1 MPLPGGASDKFG
13 NRYEGRWT
21 VTCMIEVMD
30 ERADCICIEPPGE
43 EGKGVEFWIA
53 KGDSREYHQVKRQLS
68 ATGRW
73 TLADLGKKEIS
84 SNFWQKLKIPTAS
97 CIFISSY
104 AAFQL
109 YELADRAKRA
119 VSWQEFNQEFLNA
132 GQSKASEK
140 LKNFQQLC
148 RDWNNC
154 SDIEAY
160 EALQRI
166 SVRTI
171 DEETLLTIVESR
183 LFALVDSEPE
193 TVADVLAQLA
203 LDKVHYELTAQNI
216 WHHLENRGY
225 RRRQWDKDSH
235 ILAAIAD
242 ANRRYLSPLHDAA
255 LASKV
260 IPRDEAQTVL
270 QKLTSP
276 DSKRG
281 LLLVGEAGVGK
292 SGVMLQ
298 VVEALH
304 KQGLPTLAFRI
315 DRLEPTLLPND
326 VGQQLGLP
334 GSPANVL
341 AAIAQKRD
349 CVLIIDQLDA
359 VSWASGRNPQFFDC
373 VAEIIKQ
380 AQAHP
385 RMRLLL
391 ACRKF
396 DLDNDHRLRRL
407 TGENGIAETVAIRR
421 LPHSTVQK
429 VVAELGLEAIRL
441 NGKQLDLLSVPLHL
455 SLLSEI
461 AEAPNVDVLDF
472 KTAKDLYDQ
481 FWNRKQVV
489 SRERRGH
496 SIQWTHVIDALC
508 DYMSNRQILSAPQQI
523 VDDYADDAR
532 AMASEHVLIWEG
544 KRLSFFHEG
553 FFDYAFAR
561 RFAARSLKLLPLLRS
576 SEQHL
581 FRRAQVR
588 QILLHQREAD
598 FDCYLDNLKELL
610 TSTDIRFHLKQ
621 VVFAL
626 LAALNDPTAEE
637 WSALAPLISNQTNL
651 LTQQVWR
658 TLRSSIHWFQLLD
671 SLGIIKQWLRDESE
685 EPIDQ
690 TVTLLSIMQRQI
702 PDRVAELVEPYVG
715 ASEAWRNRL
724 NHLVQR
730 AELGNGHR
738 FFRLFLRLIDEGI
751 LAQTEGNIDYICDF
765 WRQIYSLPQ
774 QHPEWACE
782 AIGCYLN
789 CCLNLSLAAGQ
800 PNPFDRK
807 SGTLRHSQFDEQV
820 LSESALNAPKA
831 FIQHILPFMLRVM
844 ELTARREDNPPWHDP
859 IWYYRP
865 YGRGYDIHGALLS
878 EMKMALS
885 SLAAN
890 QPKDFANIAKQQL
903 RSSNFE
909 TIQYLLIRA
918 YAANGER
925 FADEAIDYICEQPA
939 RLQTGY
945 RGAGNGNVRAA
956 PYWAT
961 RQMLEAITPHC
972 YEEKLIKLQAMILDY
987 YTDYEKIPDC
997 RWFRGYPQLIL
1008 LDAIPPHQRTEAA
1021 TRRLQ
1026 EWRRKFTDLKLLEPS
1041 GKIKPPESAQAYL
1054 VGPPIPEAAADKMT
1068 DEQWLRA
1075 IARYDYDDAGSRFQR
1090 SRELIGGADQLSSLL
1105 EREVKQEPARFASL
1119 IWRFPDKA
1127 NPCYF
1132 DAVLRGIA
1140 EVGIDVETAVRV
1152 CQRCHQLSQRPC
1164 GRSICWLI
1172 EKLAE
1177 LPYPLTALDMII
1189 CYALEDP
1196 DPKQELWRTETPN
1209 GQVYY
1214 GGDILS
1220 AGINSTRGSALDTI
1234 AKLIFADKNR
1244 ASYFQL
1250 PLQQIVRDPSI
1261 AVRSCAAEALTSV
1274 LNYDRDVAVS
1284 LFQQLC
1290 ATEDALLGTDS
1301 IEHFLY
1307 YALPTHFQ
1315 KLVPILERMIMSE
1328 LPEVVQVGARQAC
1341 LTSLVMEEARWLAEL
1356 CLSGTEVHRKAAAEI
1371 FVANLRTT
1379 RFREFCEQALVQL
1392 FHDSS
1397 PEVRS
1402 QAARCFF
1409 RFEGEQLADV
1419 ISQIQAFV
1427 QSPAFTTD
1435 CHDLIYALEKT
1446 TAKLPDITYIVC
1458 EQFINAVGSSAGDI
1472 RTRSAADANTISQL
1486 LIRVYSQSKDQAL
1499 RSRCL
1504 DLIDRLAQI
1513 EAYGLDEALALYER

>member
-1 MPLPGGASDKFG
+1 MA
-13 NRYEGRWT
+13 T
-21 VTCMIEVMD
+21 VE
-30 ERADCICIEPPGE
+30 
-43 EGKGVEFWIA
+43 
-53 KGDSREYHQVKRQLS
+53 
-68 ATGRW
+68 
-73 TLADLGKKEIS
+73 
-84 SNFWQKLKIPTAS
+84 
-97 CIFISSY
+97 
-104 AAFQL
+104 
-109 YELADRAKRA
+109 
-119 VSWQEFNQEFLNA
+119 
-132 GQSKASEK
+132 
-140 LKNFQQLC
+140 
-148 RDWNNC
+148 
-154 SDIEAY
+154 
-160 EALQRI
+160 
-166 SVRTI
+166 
-171 DEETLLTIVESR
+171 
-183 LFALVDSEPE
+183 
-193 TVADVLAQLA
+193 
-203 LDKVHYELTAQNI
+203 
-216 WHHLENRGY
+216 
-225 RRRQWDKDSH
+225 
-235 ILAAIAD
+235 D
-242 ANRRYLSPLHDAA
+242 ANRLYLSLHHKAEI
-255 LASKV
+255 ASQV
-260 IPRDEAQTVL
+260 IPRDEAQIVL

-298 VVEALH
+298 VLEALH
-304 KQGLPTLAFRI
+304 KQGVPTLAFRI
-315 DRLEPTLLPND
+315 DGLAPTLLPSD

-359 VSWASGRNPQFFDC
+359 VSLASGRNPQFFDC
-373 VAEIIKQ
+373 VAEVINQ

-407 TGENGIAETVAIRR
+407 TGENGIAETVAISR
-421 LPHSTVQK
+421 LPYSTVQR
-429 VVAELGLEAIRL
+429 VVTELGLEATRL
-441 NGKQLDLLSVPLHL
+441 NNKQLDLLSVPLHL
-455 SLLSEI
+455 SLLAEI
-461 AEAPNVDVLDF
+461 AEDQNLDVLDF

-481 FWNRKQVV
+481 FWNRKQLIL
-489 SRERRGH
+489 RERRGH
-496 SIQWTHVIDALC
+496 SIQWTYVIDALC
-508 DYMSNRQILSAPQQI
+508 DYMSNGQILSVPEEI

-532 AMASEHVLIWEG
+532 AMASEHVLIWDN

-561 RFAARSLKLLPLLRS
+561 RFAARGYKLTSILQS

-598 FDCYLDNLKELL
+598 FDCYLDNLKQLL
-610 TSTDIRFHLKQ
+610 TISNIRFHLKQ

-626 LAALNDPTAEE
+626 LAALNEPTEEE
-637 WSALAPLISNQTNL
+637 WNIIVLLMGERTDV

-658 TLRSSIHWFQLLD
+658 TLCSSIYWFQLLD
-671 SLGIIKQWLRDESE
+671 SLGIIEQWLKDESE
-685 EPIDQ
+685 ERIDQ
-690 TVTLLSIMQRQI
+690 TITLLSIMQRQI

-715 ASEAWRNRL
+715 ASEAWHNRL
-724 NHLVQR
+724 KNLVQR

-751 LAQTEGNIDYICDF
+751 LDQTEGNTDYSRDF

-774 QHPEWACE
+774 QHPDWACE

-789 CCLNLSLAAGQ
+789 RCLNLSLAAGQ

-820 LSESALNAPKA
+820 LSESARNAPKT
-831 FIQHILPFMLRVM
+831 FIAYVLPFMLRVM
-844 ELTARREDNPPWHDP
+844 ELTAKREDNPPWSDSV
-859 IWYYRP
+859 WYYRP
-865 YGRGYDIHGALLS
+865 YGRGYDIHGALLR
-878 EMKMALS
+878 EMEAALS

-890 QPKDFANIAKQQL
+890 YPGDFATLAQQQL
-903 RSSNFE
+903 HSANFE
-909 TIQYLLIRA
+909 TIQFLLVRA
-918 YAANGER
+918 YAANGAR
-925 FADEAIDYICEQPA
+925 FADEAIDYLCKQPA

-945 RGAGNGNVRAA
+945 RGCSNGNVHAA
-956 PYWAT
+956 PYWAS
-961 RQMLEAITPHC
+961 RQLLEAITPHC
-972 YEEKLIKLQAMILDY
+972 SEEKSIKLQAVILDY
-987 YTDYEKIPDC
+987 YTDYEKIPDG
-997 RWFRGYPQLIL
+997 RLFRGYLQLVL

-1026 EWRRKFTDLKLLEPS
+1026 EWKRKFTDLKLVEPS
-1041 GKIKPPESAQAYL
+1041 GEIAPPELMQAYL

-1068 DEQWLRA
+1068 DEQWLKA
-1075 IARYDYDDAGSRFQR
+1075 ISSYVRDDAGSSFQR
-1090 SRELIGGADQLSSLL
+1090 SGELIGGAHQLSSLL
-1105 EREVKQEPARFASL
+1105 ERQVKQEPARFASL

-1132 DAVLRGIA
+1132 DAVLRAIA
-1140 EVGIDVETAVRV
+1140 EVGTEVGTAVRV
-1152 CQRCHQLSQRPC
+1152 CQRCHQLPQRPC
-1164 GRSICWLI
+1164 GRWICWLI
-1172 EKLAE
+1172 QKLAE
-1177 LPYPLTALDMII
+1177 LPWTPAALDMVI
-1189 CYALEDP
+1189 CYALNDP
-1196 DPKQELWRTETPN
+1196 SPEQELWRTETPK

-1214 GGDILS
+1214 GGDVQN
-1220 AGINSTRGSALDTI
+1220 AGINSTRGSAVDTI

-1274 LNYDRDVAVS
+1274 LNYDRDLAVS

-1290 ATEDALLGTDS
+1290 ETEDVLLGTHS

-1315 KLVPILERMIMSE
+1315 KLASIVERMIMSE
-1328 LPEVVQVGARQAC
+1328 LPEVVKVGARQAC
-1341 LTSLVMEEARWLAEL
+1341 LASLVVEEARWLADF
-1356 CLSGTEVHRKAAAEI
+1356 CLSGTAEHRTAAAEI

-1379 RFREFCEQALVQL
+1379 HFREFCEQALVQL

-1402 QAARCFF
+1402 QAAKCFF
-1409 RFEGEQLADV
+1409 RFEGEQLGEYV
-1419 ISQIQAFV
+1419 NLIEAFV
-1427 QSPAFTTD
+1427 QSPAFITD

-1446 TAKLPDITYIVC
+1446 TAKLPDITYLAC
-1458 EQFINAVGSSAGDI
+1458 KQFINAVDSI
-1472 RTRSAADANTISQL
+1472 TVDANIISQL
-1486 LIRVYSQSKDQAL
+1486 LVRVYSQSKDQAL

-1504 DLIDRLAQI
+1504 DLIDRLAQM
-1513 EAYGLDEALALYER
+1513 EAYGLNEALALIER